1 MEKRVDIKQDENQNV
16 EQLFLTYSSY
26 MSMLQYFAESGLE
39 KSSIYDKKWNE
50 AVELW
55 IKLDKAKRVV
65 EKKYKPAGDWDS
77 YEFDFDNC
85 QVVFTK
91 NV

>member
-1 MEKRVDIKQDENQNV
+1 MKKKITISPDENQNV
-16 EQLFLTYSSY
+16 ETLFLTYSSY
-26 MSMLQYFAESGLE
+26 MSMLQFFAEQKLE
-39 KSSIYDKKWNE
+39 NTIIYDKKWNE

-55 IKLDKAKRVV
+55 IKLDKAKRDV

-85 QVVFTK
+85 QVVFIK
-91 NV
+91 ND